1 MVRVLGWLVV
11 TSVLAVAAYRFVD
24 PPLTPLMVI
33 RMFETGSPRWMRQ
46 QVPLGAVSP
55 ALLRA
60 VVAAEDARFLVHHG
74 VDWGALERAREYNER
89 WQGRRLRGAG
99 TITMQCA
106 RTVYL
111 WPGRSYVRKALEVYL
126 AWLLEVGWG
135 KRRILEV
142 YVNTVEWGD
151 GVYGVEAA
159 ARRYFGLPAARLG
172 EWESALLAAALP
184 NPRRWDPARPT
195 PYLRE
200 RASIIAARAARV
212 QLDGLLRAAGG
223 AAASPPASGRRARGR
238 EVDAGGASRIRSTT
252 G

>member
-1 MVRVLGWLVV
+1 MRRFLLRVLGGLLLA
-11 TSVLAVAAYRFVD
+11 SVLAVVAYRFVD

-33 RMFETGSPRWMRQ
+33 RAAETRSPRWARQ
-46 QVPLGAVSP
+46 WVPLGAVSP

-60 VVAAEDARFLVHHG
+60 VLAAEDARFLAHHG
-74 VDWGALERAREYNER
+74 VDWPALERAREYNER
-89 WQGRRLRGAG
+89 WRGRRLRGAG

-126 AWLLEVGWG
+126 AWLLELGWG

-151 GVYGVEAA
+151 GVYGAEAA
-159 ARRYFGLPAARLG
+159 ARRYFGVPAGGWTRG
-172 EWESALLAAALP
+172 SRRSS
-184 NPRRWDPARPT
+184 PRRCPTRDAGARRRRRLT
-195 PYLRE
+195 
-200 RASIIAARAARV
+200 S
-212 QLDGLLRAAGG
+212 
-223 AAASPPASGRRARGR
+223 ASGHRSSRR
-238 EVDAGGASRIRSTT
+238 VRSVSGWT